1 MLVGEQP
8 GHKEDDVGR
17 PFVGPAGGVLDQA
30 LERAGIVRDDVYVTN
45 VVKHFKWE
53 RRSKRR
59 IHKRP
64 STEEIRACRPWLDA
78 EIAAVRPE
86 VLVCMGASAAQALLG
101 RQFRVTCQHGQ
112 FVDSTLAA
120 FVSATLH
127 PSAILRARDAAS
139 RAQMF
144 DELVDDLRTSA
155 APLGT
160 RRSRPR
166 GAGEG
171 RSAGSPRRVEAP

>member
-1 MLVGEQP
+1 VARRHPGGLRRRDPGRARLILVGEQP
-8 GHKEDDVGR
+8 GHKEDDLGR

-86 VLVCMGASAAQALLG
+86 VLV
-101 RQFRVTCQHGQ
+101 
-112 FVDSTLAA
+112 
-120 FVSATLH
+120 
-127 PSAILRARDAAS
+127 
-139 RAQMF
+139 
-144 DELVDDLRTSA
+144 
-155 APLGT
+155 
-160 RRSRPR
+160 
-166 GAGEG
+166 
-171 RSAGSPRRVEAP
+171 